1 MRKPPVLDVA
11 AKQHQNMLRSGS
23 ANATALVMKQ
33 RYVTCRGLRSLE
45 LKPRCLPLWQHM
57 FR

>member
-1 MRKPPVLDVA
+1 MRNPPVLDAA
-11 AKQHQNMLRSGS
+11 AKQHQIVKSGS

-33 RYVTCRGLRSLE
+33 RFVTCRELRSLGFKHW
-45 LKPRCLPLWQHM
+45 LLPLWQHM